1 MEDFIE
7 LNKYRKQLNYIDR
20 LFDVLQDEDD
30 GNLYEN
36 FSEKEE
42 NKFIDFIEFMNDI
55 QYNIEKKLKIV
66 EKRLKTEEGKYESI
80 YN

>member
-66 EKRLKTEEGKYESI
+66 EKRLKTEEGNYESI

>member
-20 LFDVLQDEDD
+20 LFNVLQDEDD

-66 EKRLKTEEGKYESI
+66 EKRLKTEEGNYESI